1 MAYVKHFTD
10 ATFQREVL
18 SAPGPVLVD
27 FTAAWCGPC
36 KMLAP
41 VVEQL
46 AADLEGRLTVGKL
59 DIDESVETAMA
70 YAVMSVP
77 TLLLF
82 MQGQP
87 VERLVGYMP
96 KARIAKKLQPHLG
109 G

>member
-1 MAYVKHFTD
+1 MSYVKHFTD

-59 DIDESVETAMA
+59 DIDENIETAMA

-82 MQGQP
+82 KQGQP
-87 VERLVGYMP
+87 VERLPGYMP